1 MSAGNLV
8 RRPRVAALIVVAL
21 SAVIAL
27 AGSVAAALGAAVT
40 GVAVTGG
47 AGTVTVGNALHAK
60 KDATVTITVTTSP
73 DTECVEIKGAHT
85 AVQTAPKGQ
94 DRWTFTFT
102 AGAGNGVQTMTV
114 DARGTN
120 NKGDCNSK
128 PDTRPASY
136 VLDNTGPDVKG
147 TVSPAPNAAGWS
159 NADPTVTWA
168 ATDLSGVASG
178 PTPASATQTTPT
190 AGTDLTAR
198 ATDALGNTASGRV
211 TVKLDKT
218 LPSIDATRS
227 PAPNAAGWNRTDVS
241 VGFTCADALSGI
253 KSCTGGGTVTVATE
267 GADQRVPG
275 TAVDN
280 ADNVN
285 DAGVS
290 AINIDKT
297 APALRGTPREQP
309 NAAGWYR
316 DDVAIGWTASDALS
330 GLAGTV
336 PADSSVGG
344 EGTGLTASASVDDR
358 AGNRT
363 TASSAAVRIDRT
375 PPATSATAPE
385 GWSRGDVAITLHPA
399 DALSG
404 VATTSYQVDGGPV
417 RSGTAVA
424 ITGDGRHTLRYWST
438 DAAGN
443 VEPAIS
449 VEVDIDATA
458 PRIRHELDRTAN
470 ANNWFREDV
479 AVDFICEDATA
490 GIASCGPD
498 AVVAE
503 EAAGR
508 QVAGR
513 AVDGA
518 GNTADDLVS
527 ISLDKTAPTVAA
539 SADRAP
545 DAAGWYRDDVT
556 VRFVCG
562 DTLSGVDRC
571 PAAQVL
577 GEGRGQSASGT
588 ASDAAGNAASASA
601 SGIDV
606 DKTAPVLSGE
616 ATPGP
621 NAAGWNAGDVTV
633 AWTCSDALSGL
644 DGDCPASQVVRGEG
658 SDLSASA
665 SVRDRAG
672 NAAHRTV
679 DGIRIDRTAPSTTAS
694 VDEAL
699 GSGWYAA
706 AANVELRAADAL
718 SGVAATHFRIDDGPV
733 QEYAGPFAVT
743 EKGRHTVTFW
753 STDKAGNVEDRTAA
767 GHAIEIKIDGIPPR
781 IEGTASPAA
790 NAFGWNNTDVTVS
803 FLCSDDESGMDL
815 ASGVEG
821 CDPGTTFAAEGTDL
835 AYEGTAR
842 DVAGNTA
849 SATVSGIN
857 IDKTPPALTGAATSP
872 ANAAG
877 WHRGDV
883 TVAWTG
889 QDALS
894 EIDTARHPDDT
905 VVTGEGDALVAGPVT
920 TWDKAGNESAA
931 ASVGPIRIDRTAPRV
946 TGAPTAQPNEAG
958 WYRGAVRVAFT
969 CTDNLSGCAGRVSD
983 ELLDQDGADQAVTSA
998 PADDAAGNRTAG
1010 TRVGGISID
1019 SKAPSSSAAQRCD
1032 GSNGYCKGRTATVV
1046 LTADDQPGLSGVQ
1059 ELRYAI
1065 DGGAEQTVAGAEAVV
1080 EVPLAAGSGRAT
1092 LAYRAVDRA
1101 GNAEVAKEV
1110 ELRYDNLAPTV
1121 THTVDPAAN
1130 AAGWNR
1136 APLTVSFD
1144 AVDDDGGSGVDRATL
1159 TPDVRVSDETDAAGR
1174 RVEGQA
1180 ADLAG
1185 NVGSDAVTV
1194 KLDRTAPAITATVT
1208 GPQGADGWYTGAV
1221 TVRFTCTDG
1230 LSTVATCSKE
1240 ELVTTN
1246 GANQSVVGEAE
1257 DRAGNTARY
1266 EVTGLNI
1273 DSTKP
1278 TIEMTG
1284 VAAGGQYLLGA
1295 APKAGCTAKDN
1306 ISTSVSC
1313 EVQVTG
1319 GTANGV
1325 GTFSYTATATDGAGN
1340 TATETGT
1347 YSVIYRWSGVLQP
1360 INDTGHDPGS
1370 APSVFKAGSTVPT
1383 KFVLRRADGSPV
1395 QAGSPPVW
1403 LTPSKGTA
1411 ITAAIDESV
1420 FSTTPSA
1427 GGLFKYDAAS
1437 GQYHYNWG
1445 TPRGVA
1451 NYYRLGISLDDGQ
1464 RYYVNVGLR

>member
-1 MSAGNLV
+1 MSAGNFV

-27 AGSVAAALGAAVT
+27 VGSVAAAIGASVTAVT
-40 GVAVTGG
+40 VTGG
-47 AGTVTVGNALHAK
+47 SGTATVGNALHAK
-60 KDATVTITVTTSP
+60 KDATVTLTVTTSA
-73 DTECVEIKGAHT
+73 DTECVEVKGAHT
-85 AVQTAPKGQ
+85 AVQKAPKGQ
-94 DRWTFTFT
+94 DKWTFSFI
-102 AGAGNGVQTMTV
+102 AGAGDGVQSLAV
-114 DARGTN
+114 DARGSN
-120 NKGDCNSK
+120 GKGECNGK

-136 VLDNTGPDVKG
+136 VLDNTGPVVTG
-147 TVSPAPNAAGWS
+147 TVAPAANAAGW
-159 NADPTVTWA
+159 NRQDATVTWT
-168 ATDLSGVASG
+168 ATDDSGVASG
-178 PTPASATQTTPT
+178 PTPASDTQTTST
-190 AGTDLTAR
+190 AGTDKTAS
-198 ATDALGNTASGRV
+198 ATDALGNTGTGKV
-211 TVKLDKT
+211 TVKLDKQI
-218 LPSIDATRS
+218 PSIDATRA
-227 PAPNAAGWNRTDVS
+227 PAPNAAGWNQTDVR

-285 DAGVS
+285 SAGVS
-290 AINIDKT
+290 GINIDKT
-297 APALRGTPREQP
+297 APALRGTPSQQP

-316 DDVAIGWTASDALS
+316 GDVTIAWTASDALS
-330 GLAGTV
+330 GLASSA

-385 GWSRGDVAITLHPA
+385 GWSRGDVSVTLHPA

-417 RSGTAVA
+417 QTGTAVA
-424 ITGDGRHTLRYWST
+424 ITGDGRHTLRFWST

-443 VEPAIS
+443 AEAATS
-449 VEVDIDATA
+449 VGVDIDATA
-458 PRIRHELDRTAN
+458 PRIRHQLDRTAN

-498 AVVAE
+498 AVVAD

-508 QVAGR
+508 RVAGR

-518 GNTADDLVS
+518 GNTADDHVS

-571 PAAQVL
+571 PAAEVL
-577 GEGRGQSASGT
+577 GEGRAQSASGS
-588 ASDAAGNAASASA
+588 ASDAAGNTASASL

-606 DKTAPVLSGE
+606 DKTAPVLSGA
-616 ATPGP
+616 ATPEP

-644 DGDCPASQVVRGEG
+644 DGECPANAVVEGEG

-672 NAAHRTV
+672 NVANTTV
-679 DGIRIDRTAPSTTAS
+679 DGIRIDRTAPSTSAS
-694 VDEAL
+694 VNEPLA
-699 GSGWYAA
+699 SGWYAA
-706 AANVELRAADAL
+706 EANVTLRATDAL
-718 SGVAATHFRIDDGPV
+718 SGVAATHYRIGAGPA
-733 QEYAGPFAVT
+733 QEYTGPFAVT
-743 EKGRHTVTFW
+743 EKGRHVVTFW
-753 STDKAGNVEDRTAA
+753 STDRAGNVEDRTAP
-767 GHAIEIKIDGIPPR
+767 GHAIVVKIDGIPPR
-781 IEGTASPAA
+781 ITGTASPAA

-803 FLCSDDESGMDL
+803 FLCSDDESGLD
-815 ASGVEG
+815 SGIKG
-821 CDPGTTFAAEGTDL
+821 CDPGTTFRNEGADQFH
-835 AYEGTAR
+835 EGTAT
-842 DVAGNTA
+842 DLAGNTA
-849 SATVSGIN
+849 SARVSGIN
-857 IDKTPPALTGAATSP
+857 IDKTPPTLTGVATTP

-883 TVAWTG
+883 TVRWTG
-889 QDALS
+889 EDALS
-894 EIDTARHPDDT
+894 GIDDTRDPADT

-920 TWDKAGNESAA
+920 TWDQAGNESLP
-931 ASVGPIRIDRTAPRV
+931 ASVSPIKIDRTAPRV
-946 TGAPTAQPNEAG
+946 TGAPTMEPNEAG
-958 WYRGAVRVAFT
+958 WYRGAVRVSFD
-969 CTDNLSGCAGRVSD
+969 CTDNLSGCAGQVTD
-983 ELLDQDGADQAVTSA
+983 EVLDQDGADQAVTSA
-998 PADDAAGNRTAG
+998 AADDVAGNRTPG
-1010 TRVGGISID
+1010 TRVGGIDID

-1032 GSNGYCKGRTATVV
+1032 GSNGYCKGSTATVV
-1046 LTADDQPGLSGVQ
+1046 LTANDQLGLSGVK

-1065 DGGAEQTVAGAEAVV
+1065 DGGAEQTVAGAEAAV

-1319 GTANGV
+1319 GNANGV